1 MLDIELEEFDRI
13 LLALIVLGTNTLPKI
28 MSNDCDLRRL
38 VKSSL
43 HANAWR
49 GLGSVP
55 LIVSRRLQALRHRG
69 VIDWNGDVWQVAEP
83 RLVSI

>member
-1 MLDIELEEFDRI
+1 MLDIELEEFERI

-28 MSNDCDLRRL
+28 ISNDCDLRRL

-49 GLGSVP
+49 GLGRVLS
-55 LIVSRRLQALRHRG
+55 H
-69 VIDWNGDVWQVAEP
+69 
-83 RLVSI
+83 